1 MKRILSSL
9 KKYSLNDLT
18 LFLLYFSLFLFG
30 LNFFGLDNLILSIIC
45 IVVLIRQFICH
56 KLRIHKG
63 IIFVIGFA
71 LSYFIF
77 FTIYKGFS
85 TTNIFYYFFFPI
97 ALYLIGTSLCVG
109 KDINKIEK
117 KVIKCFYFISLGF
130 VVRAFLGFILTIK
143 EFGLFSSGR
152 YFLDIWNY
160 GGSYTAATG
169 VNTFVVLSSFISVP
183 LIFSSKDNRK
193 FNYILVSILS
203 LFFTIFLTLRLQ
215 NRSCLL
221 LIIFAFLLYPILQI
235 ISNFKKYKRM
245 FLISATIVIILIV
258 VFMTLYNNND
268 AFQELCNSIP
278 MFNRLFSSSDES
290 YNERFKLYEV
300 FFNTFLKSPF
310 GNMGVNGKI
319 IDENGAI
326 LSSYFH
332 NTLLDIYKI
341 GGFIPSIFFLFIFVL
356 SVKYVID
363 FCILSKIHFHK
374 NMLVYVF
381 LGIISLFFFEPMIDV
396 NIYFFVLIFLFYG
409 IIERLKKHYEYQ
421 QIDYSHYSKIDKS
434 NYTIVFISNFLSIHQ
449 IETHNALLKE
459 YGNRYHFISL
469 ESTMSEHQVYNPNYD
484 KSLPN
489 EVKRYLSDK
498 DREYADQ
505 LMEEADVVIYGNAPD
520 SILKKIRKYD
530 KIIIQCSE
538 RLFKQSKYQ
547 EWGIHD
553 ILSTLKHK
561 VPYKKYQQFCLT
573 YSSYT
578 AYDYDLINYNVN
590 KCVNW
595 GYWVK
600 GSTYSDYSE
609 LLPLKQNNTIQILF
623 VNRLIKWKHPEK
635 IIHLARYLKEKNI
648 EFHINIIGD
657 GDLKTSLEQKVISLN
672 LSNYISFLGR
682 MDNDK
687 VKSIMDSSHIV
698 ISCSN
703 KEEGWGACVNEAM
716 SSGCCIVASHTTGA
730 AYAMINNYENGLI
743 YDFDNDNDLF
753 KKVLYLCQNKNEIIR
768 IGKNA
773 FDSIKNCFNPN
784 SLINKLQIFIES
796 LIDGHV
802 IYQESGPLSQQQPL
816 SLSDVR
822 KIIIKQDNDF
832 KSNNDHDSNDKKQTA
847 SEKRKISKGATI
859 SYLSIFLNIIAG
871 LIYTPWMTKTLG
883 QSNYG
888 IYSLA
893 NSIISLVAID
903 LGLGTAVSRFVSK
916 YRAEKDIDSSNKMI
930 GLIFKIFIFLSS
942 ILLVALTIIYFFIPS
957 IYVKL
962 TSDELSSLKSV
973 FIMVGLYSTVSFCFM
988 PLNGIL
994 MGNDKFPQYKTI
1006 TLISR
1011 LVNILLVSITL
1022 LLFNNLYMYVFAI
1035 IASGL
1040 IEIIIKLIYIKKF
1053 CKYGSKPLIANNH
1066 DKGMIQTLIKF
1077 SFWAAIASILSRF
1090 IISIQP
1096 SILGITS
1103 GTIQIALFTLGSTIE
1118 GYAWQIANGLDGMFI
1133 PRLSIMNKNNA
1144 KDEEYTQLMI
1154 NVGRFQLLFTGLI
1167 IIGFIALGRGFIND
1181 IWKMNKEGFSYD
1193 NSYFVGVLLLL
1204 PCLVTFTQQIGNSL
1218 LIVKNKIK
1226 YRGIAIGITAI
1237 LSVGLSFL
1245 FTSIFEYEAIGAAAS
1260 ICIGKMVGMVLILNY
1275 FYKKAVNLNI
1285 KEFFKKCHLQIMPV
1299 LLIVLVLGMGL
1310 DFLIANQSLITF
1322 GIKVILLIVIYFIL
1336 VYRFVLTNSEKSYVN
1351 AFVDKFIAFVE
1362 STDE

>member
-1 MKRILSSL
+1 MKKILSTL
-9 KKYSLNDLT
+9 KKQSLNDLT
-18 LFLLYFSLFLFG
+18 LFFLYFSLFLFG
-30 LNFFGLDNLILSIIC
+30 LNFLGLDNLILSIIC
-45 IVVLIRQFICH
+45 ILVLLRQFICH

-63 IIFVIGFA
+63 FIFVIGFA

-77 FTIYKGFS
+77 FTLYKGFS
-85 TTNIFYYFFFPI
+85 ITNIFYYIFFPI
-97 ALYLIGTSLCVG
+97 TLYLIGSSLCVG

-130 VVRAFLGFILTIK
+130 VVRAFLGFILTLK

-169 VNTFVVLSSFISVP
+169 VNTFVILTSFISVP
-183 LIFSSKDNRK
+183 LIFSSKENRK
-193 FNYILVSILS
+193 FNYVLISILS
-203 LFFTIFLTLRLQ
+203 LVFTIFLTFRLQ

-221 LIIFAFLLYPILQI
+221 LIIFAFILYPILQV
-235 ISNFKKYKRM
+235 ISNLKKYKKI
-245 FLISATIVIILIV
+245 FFFSTIIIISLIIAFV
-258 VFMTLYNNND
+258 TLYNSNES
-268 AFQELCNSIP
+268 FQKLCDSIP
-278 MFNRLFSSSDES
+278 MFNRLFSSNDES

-300 FFNTFLKSPF
+300 FFDTFLKSPF
-310 GNMGVNGKI
+310 GNMGINGKI
-319 IDENGAI
+319 VDENGTI

-332 NTLLDIYKI
+332 NTILDIYKI
-341 GGFIPSIFFLFIFVL
+341 GGFIPSTFFLIILIL

-363 FCILSKIHFHK
+363 FCVLSKNHFHK
-374 NMLVYVF
+374 NMLIYIF
-381 LGIISLFFFEPMIDV
+381 LGIVSLFFFEPMIDV

-421 QIDYSHYSKIDKS
+421 RINYSYYSKIDKS
-434 NYTIVFISNFLSIHQ
+434 SYKIVFISNFLSIHQ
-449 IETHNALLKE
+449 LETHNALLKK
-459 YGNRYHFISL
+459 YGDQYHFISL
-469 ESTMSEHQVYNPNYD
+469 EPTMQEHQVYNPDYN
-484 KSLPN
+484 KVLPN

-498 DREYADQ
+498 DQKHADQ

-520 SILKKIRKYD
+520 SILKKARKHN

-547 EWGIHD
+547 EWHLHD
-553 ILSTLKHK
+553 ILSTLRHK

-590 KCVNW
+590 KCLNW

-600 GSTYSDYSE
+600 GSSYSNYNE
-609 LLPLKQNNTIQILF
+609 LLPLKQNSTIQILF

-635 IIHLARYLKEKNI
+635 IIHLAKYLNDKGI
-648 EFHINIIGD
+648 DFHINIIGD
-657 GDLKTSLEQKVISLN
+657 GDLKASLEQMVITLN
-672 LSNYISFLGR
+672 LSHHISFLGR
-682 MDNDK
+682 MDNDQ
-687 VKSIMDSSHIV
+687 VKTIMDSSHIV

-730 AYAMINNYENGLI
+730 AYTMIKNYENGLI

-753 KKVLYLCQNKNEIIR
+753 KKVLYLCQNKDEIFR

-773 FDSIKNCFNPN
+773 FESIKTCFNPD

-802 IYQESGPLSQQQPL
+802 IYQESGSLSLQHPL

-832 KSNNDHDSNDKKQTA
+832 NSKNNPNNHEKKQTI

-903 LGLGTAVSRFVSK
+903 LGLGTAVSRFISK
-916 YRAEKDIDSSNKMI
+916 YRAEKDIESSNKMI
-930 GLIFKIFIFLSS
+930 GLIFKIFISLSS

-962 TSDELSSLKSV
+962 TADELSSLKSV

-1066 DKGMIQTLIKF
+1066 DKGMIQTLLKF
-1077 SFWAAIASILSRF
+1077 SFWAAIASIMSRF

-1144 KDEEYTQLMI
+1144 KDEEYTQLMV

-1167 IIGFIALGRGFIND
+1167 IIGFIAFGRGFIND

-1193 NSYFVGVLLLL
+1193 NSYFVGILLLL

-1245 FTSIFEYEAIGAAAS
+1245 FTSLFENEAIWAAAA
-1260 ICIGKMVGMVLILNY
+1260 ICIGKIVGMILILNC

-1285 KEFFKKCHLQIMPV
+1285 KEFFKKCHLQIMPILLVV
-1299 LLIVLVLGMGL
+1299 LALGIGLDYLIV
-1310 DFLIANQSLITF
+1310 NQSLITF

-1336 VYRFVLTNSEKSYVN
+1336 VYRFVLTKSEKNYVN
-1351 AFVDKFIAFVE
+1351 TFVNKFITFVE
-1362 STDE
+1362 LTDE